1 MRLTDS
7 ADPLCIWQ
15 SVIDEDEFLLLKRQ
29 NSLVVSFDRFHD
41 KLIDLF
47 RRCAAIQQLRPEAS
61 PPTWVASLEFGG
73 DYGGTRMPRPT
84 PGSVAYL
91 TISEATSLKQI
102 SHLTITMRPVDDQTL
117 RRQFNNVLCQYK
129 VGALLFCSFCRAPFA
144 IPSCRAILP

>member
-47 RRCAAIQQLRPEAS
+47 RRCAAQHLRPEA

-73 DYGGTRMPRPT
+73 DYGGARMPRPT

-117 RRQFNNVLCQYK
+117 RRQFNNVLRQYK
-129 VGALLFCSFCRAPFA
+129 ASSTEGPPHLPGIAHPA
-144 IPSCRAILP
+144 I